1 MPLPGSTPDTKKK
14 QAVKSKKGPVNTMT
28 LQVTGKNVDAG
39 DAYQAY
45 ITEKISGVF
54 EKYIGPEI
62 SGHVRLEK
70 ERSTFRTNCS
80 IRLRTGLL
88 VEAHGTGGDAYS
100 SADSAIEHL
109 EKRVRRYKRRLKDH
123 HHQRQN
129 GNQLPAEMPARD
141 YVLKLSDDE
150 HEEDA
155 KTDHHPVI
163 IAETETGI
171 RELTVGEAV
180 MHLDLGENPF
190 LIFRNAGSGGINV
203 VYRRPDGNV
212 GWVDPAKVESS

>member
-1 MPLPGSTPDTKKK
+1 
-14 QAVKSKKGPVNTMT
+14 MT

-39 DAYQAY
+39 DAYKTY
-45 ITEKISGVF
+45 ISDKIGTVL

-70 ERSTFRTNCS
+70 ERTVFRTNCS

-100 SADSAIEHL
+100 SADAAVERL

-123 HHQRQN
+123 HHGRQN
-129 GNQLPAEMPARD
+129 GGALPAELPARD
-141 YVLKLSDDE
+141 YVLQLSDDE
-150 HEEDA
+150 QDSEQRNDQ
-155 KTDHHPVI
+155 HPVI

-180 MHLDLGENPF
+180 MHLDLGESPF
-190 LIFRNAGSGGINV
+190 LIFRNAGNGGINV

-212 GWVDPAKVESS
+212 GWVDPAKLE